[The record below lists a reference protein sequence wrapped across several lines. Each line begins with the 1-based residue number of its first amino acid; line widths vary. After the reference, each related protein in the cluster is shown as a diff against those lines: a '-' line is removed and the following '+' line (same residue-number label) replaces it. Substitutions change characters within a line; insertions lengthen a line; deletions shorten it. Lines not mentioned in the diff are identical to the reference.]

1 MNHFRYLRILIQAIF
16 MMVNRNGEVITSPL
30 PANWCLQNNA
40 HKMGWGDTCTA
51 ASNQTHYLRSKNS
64 IRTTN
69 VHFYVIIRNQILLI
83 YLELVDF
90 FSLFFLG
97 ISFKLYMSGGIHR
110 LSPVLEQDSCSIC
123 CGECIVWCAYILLAR
138 AYQVFSAVL
147 KWLVPLICGPE
158 CNWDHLSAIAM
169 SWWTPHWEG
178 SIHSNTLY
186 CVRQLRWWAVSKHN
200 WEVIKFEHSNMFP

>member
-1 MNHFRYLRILIQAIF
+1 
-16 MMVNRNGEVITSPL
+16 
-30 PANWCLQNNA
+30 
-40 HKMGWGDTCTA
+40 MGWGDTCTA
-51 ASNQTHYLRSKNS
+51 ASNQTHYLRRKNS

>member
-1 MNHFRYLRILIQAIF
+1 ML
-16 MMVNRNGEVITSPL
+16 VNRNGEAITSPL

-110 LSPVLEQDSCSIC
+110 LSPVLEY
-123 CGECIVWCAYILLAR
+123 WLLFNWLR
-138 AYQVFSAVL
+138 RVYRVMCFHSTRTGLPRTPSVL
-147 KWLVPLICGPE
+147 
-158 CNWDHLSAIAM
+158 NAHLEFKFVQQKSAIL
-169 SWWTPHWEG
+169 T
-178 SIHSNTLY
+178 
-186 CVRQLRWWAVSKHN
+186 QLLQKTRV
-200 WEVIKFEHSNMFP
+200 FENFLQKR